1 MSARGP
7 QTICRLQ
14 KPTETRTD
22 PGGGSDTWEDLVE
35 FSGVLVDLTET
46 EALLFAKDT
55 VVSTHRLTVS
65 AADIKLDNIAEVKE
79 KNSIS
84 VLNTESNLEPQM
96 FDITGVKPIKRG
108 RGRLTFFQIMLRE
121 VI

>member
-7 QTICRLQ
+7 QTLCRLQ
-14 KPTETRTD
+14 KPTEARTD
-22 PGGGSDTWEDLVE
+22 TGGGSDTWEDLVE

-65 AADIKLDNIAEVKE
+65 VADIKLDNISEVKE

-84 VLNTESNLEPQM
+84 VINTESNLEPQM